1 MGKKLLLLGGGH
13 AHMTTLANIATL
25 RSQGHAVTVVQPEE
39 HHYYSGMGPGMLS
52 KLYAP
57 EQIRFATRQVAEKQ
71 GARFFAARAVAIL
84 PRERKVRL
92 DTGQELGYDVLSCNV
107 GSSVPSVKGQDQAVC
122 FSVKP
127 IVSLQQAQQKALQ
140 LLAKC
145 KTRLSVLG
153 GGPAALEIA
162 GNLERLV
169 REAGG
174 YHAVITVFAGRKF
187 LPKLKEPVRKLAE
200 KSLSRR
206 GVEILEQGYVRR
218 VSQDQVELE
227 NGQRFASDMNLVALG
242 VKPSSLFADSGLR
255 TGPDQGLWVNE
266 YLQHPDY
273 PQIFG
278 GGDCIFF
285 AKQSL
290 DKVGVYAVRENPI
303 LYNNLQSSLNGGP
316 LQAFQPD
323 ANYLLIYN
331 LGDGT
336 GILNKGRLTFGGRP
350 AFWIK
355 DWIDR
360 RFMRRFQ
367 ALEGRDYA

>member
-1 MGKKLLLLGGGH
+1 M
-13 AHMTTLANIATL
+13 
-25 RSQGHAVTVVQPEE
+25 
-39 HHYYSGMGPGMLS
+39 
-52 KLYAP
+52 
-57 EQIRFATRQVAEKQ
+57 
-71 GARFFAARAVAIL
+71 AIL

-107 GSSVPSVKGQDQAVC
+107 GSSVPSVKSQNQAVC

-140 LLAKC
+140 LRAKC

-242 VKPSSLFADSGLR
+242 VKPSSRFADSGLR

-323 ANYLLIYN
+323 ANYLLICN